1 VRPLSPAPYADT
13 GGQQLQREELID
25 FFDNAPVPLHW
36 VAEDGRILWANRA
49 ELELLGYSSE
59 EYIGRNIAEFHV
71 DADAIAD
78 ILGRLSHGE
87 TVHNYEARLRS
98 KDESIRHV
106 LITSNVFWGNG
117 KFVHTRCFTRDI
129 TERTEA
135 EEALRLDEY
144 THLLA
149 HWIRD
154 YAIFMLDEDGHV
166 MTWNTGARLLKGY
179 TDDEIL
185 GRHFSRFYT
194 SEDREA
200 GTPERILRLAR
211 EQGRVEDEGWRV
223 RKDGR
228 RFWADVV
235 VTAVPDKGGQVR
247 KFIKIT
253 RDLTDR
259 MAVQEALRTANE
271 GLESRVAE
279 RTQQLQASLEEK
291 EQLLAKVR
299 DLTLRDELTGLYNRR
314 GFLTLATQHVKFA
327 RRTKR
332 GCWLIVV
339 DMDDFKQIN
348 DSFGHPEGDRA
359 LIKTAELLTRS
370 FRESDII
377 ARLGGDEFTVL
388 AVHADDDSVS
398 TITKRLAET
407 LSQCNAQAD
416 RGYALAFSVG
426 VARFDPTSPC
436 SIDELFARAD
446 EALYEQKRRKEKS

>member
-1 VRPLSPAPYADT
+1 
-13 GGQQLQREELID
+13 
-25 FFDNAPVPLHW
+25 
-36 VAEDGRILWANRA
+36 
-49 ELELLGYSSE
+49 
-59 EYIGRNIAEFHV
+59 
-71 DADAIAD
+71 
-78 ILGRLSHGE
+78 
-87 TVHNYEARLRS
+87 
-98 KDESIRHV
+98 
-106 LITSNVFWGNG
+106 
-117 KFVHTRCFTRDI
+117 
-129 TERTEA
+129 
-135 EEALRLDEY
+135 
-144 THLLA
+144 
-149 HWIRD
+149 
-154 YAIFMLDEDGHV
+154 
-166 MTWNTGARLLKGY
+166 MTWNTGAKLLKGY
-179 TDDEIL
+179 ADDEIL
-185 GRHFSRFYT
+185 GRHFSRFY
-194 SEDREA
+194 SAEDRQA
-200 GTPERILRLAR
+200 GTPERILRRAR
-211 EQGRVEDEGWRV
+211 EQGRVEEEGWRV
-223 RKDGR
+223 RKDGS

-235 VTAVPDKGGQVR
+235 VTAVPDTSGQVR
-247 KFIKIT
+247 RFIKIT
-253 RDLTDR
+253 RDQTDR
-259 MAVQEALRTANE
+259 VAAQEALQKANE

-291 EQLLAKVR
+291 EQLLAEVR

-314 GFLTLATQHVKFA
+314 GFLTLAAQHVKFA

-339 DMDDFKQIN
+339 DLDDFKQIN

-426 VARFDPTSPC
+426 VARFDPASPC